1 MNRYVRLFLLVTL
14 VATLLAG
21 CGQAATPTG
30 SQPGPA
36 TAEPQPAADKILKVG
51 VVAPLTGPNSVV
63 GEEFKNSVTM
73 AFDAINWKIGDYKVE
88 VVWVDE
94 ETDPEKATRAYE
106 AAITRDN
113 ITVGILNWDASV
125 AVALME
131 VSAQH
136 QVPHFFA
143 MGTTTVVDE
152 KYYSDQKY
160 SYWMAKGWPTPSKLT
175 ISYISVL
182 EEAIKNG
189 TYKPAEKKAA
199 LYGTDDD
206 WARGFATAIGDQL
219 KEAGW
224 EIVAEE
230 YVPIGET
237 DFYPLLTKLKGQN
250 VPLIAGTMSDAAA
263 FSAMIK
269 QTREV
274 GLSSLI
280 IADGLGWVGE
290 WYSLTGEASDYV
302 IDQIPGWTSE
312 AAVKFRDD
320 FKAKWGFEPSPSAAG
335 LSYDETNYFIKIAQR
350 AYDKYGKLDKE
361 SLYKIGIEELA
372 TGQLTYTGGI
382 LMKEYKLTKE
392 SMPDFVVGSGNFV
405 FPVIQYFGGVGKV
418 IYPAEARE
426 AELQVPE
433 GLK

>member
-1 MNRYVRLFLLVTL
+1 MRKQLSALLVL
-14 VATLLAG
+14 VVILSLLVVA
-21 CGQAATPTG
+21 CGSTPGAA
-30 SQPGPA
+30 
-36 TAEPQPAADKILKVG
+36 QPAGDKVLKVG

-63 GEEFKNSVTM
+63 GEEFKNAVTM
-73 AFDAINWKIGDYKVE
+73 AFDAIKWQIGDYKVE
-88 VVWVDE
+88 AVWVDE

-113 ITVGILNWDASV
+113 ITTGILNWDASV

-136 QVPHFFA
+136 KMPHFFA

-152 KYYSDQKY
+152 KYFSDEKY
-160 SYWMAKGWPTPSKLT
+160 TYWMAKGWPTPSKLT
-175 ISYISVL
+175 ISYVNVL

-189 TYKPAEKKAA
+189 TFTPGEKKAA

-206 WARGFATAIGDQL
+206 WARGFAQAIGDQL
-219 KEAGW
+219 KAAGW

-237 DFYPLLTKLKGQN
+237 DFYPLLTKLKGMN

-263 FSAMIK
+263 FSSMIK
-269 QTREV
+269 QSREV
-274 GLSSLI
+274 GLESLI

-302 IDQIPGWTSE
+302 IDQIPGWTTPE
-312 AAVKFRDD
+312 AQAFRDA
-320 FKAKWGFEPSPSAAG
+320 FKARWGFEPSPSAAG
-335 LSYDETNYFIKIAQR
+335 LAYDETNFFIKIAQR
-350 AYDKYGKLDKE
+350 TYEKYKKLDSE
-361 SLYKIGIEELA
+361 SLYKVGREELA
-372 TGQLTYTGGI
+372 TGQLTYKDGI
-382 LMKEYKLTKE
+382 LMEEYKLTQD
-392 SMPDFVVGSGNFV
+392 SMPDFVVGSGYFV

-418 IYPAEARE
+418 IYPDEAKE
-426 AELQVPE
+426 SDLQIPPYMQE
-433 GLK
+433 